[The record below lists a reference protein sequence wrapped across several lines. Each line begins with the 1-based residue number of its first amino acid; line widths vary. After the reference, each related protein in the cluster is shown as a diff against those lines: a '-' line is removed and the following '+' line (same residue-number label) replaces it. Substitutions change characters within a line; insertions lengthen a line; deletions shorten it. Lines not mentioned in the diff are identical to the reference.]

1 MAGHN
6 YPREELVLADRG
18 ATITTSRRRLEL
30 YDRTAA
36 RLNLAKPRQ
45 AGIESKEYSCS
56 SLIFLPFL
64 SSHPSPSVHLQA
76 SLCGTRYTWTWY
88 RGAKRFW
95 QFLVERFQRQCSD
108 ISTKLCLACVIPGFW
123 YRFAGRGSSAKSKS
137 SRLYSRNIHAKFKF
151 GNLVDRSNPHG
162 SHGTDE
168 RIFLQFTG
176 NFKNINIFFVQNLLE
191 S

>member
-1 MAGHN
+1 M
-6 YPREELVLADRG
+6 
-18 ATITTSRRRLEL
+18 RRLEL
-30 YDRTAA
+30 YDRTA
-36 RLNLAKPRQ
+36 KHRQ
-45 AGIESKEYSCS
+45 TGVESKEYSCS
-56 SLIFLPFL
+56 SLTVWPFL
-64 SSHPSPSVHLQA
+64 SSHPSPSVFYNQHLQP

-95 QFLVERFQRQCSD
+95 QFLVGRFQRQWSD
-108 ISTKLCLACVIPGFW
+108 IFTKLCLACVIPGFW

-137 SRLYSRNIHAKFKF
+137 SRLYGRNIHAKFKF
-151 GNLVDRSNPHG
+151 GNLIDRSNPHG

-176 NFKNINIFFVQNLLE
+176 NFKNINIFFVQYLLE